1 MKNNKELF
9 EELQNSIALSNLER
23 EKYTLEKKVNWRV
36 YKMKKKVIAISMC
49 CLILVSGVT
58 FAFNSERIINY
69 IRGLGN
75 GIDTAAQ
82 NGYISKRNNIR

>member
-36 YKMKKKVIAISMC
+36 YNLKIKVRKMKPK
-49 CLILVSGVT
+49 
-58 FAFNSERIINY
+58 
-69 IRGLGN
+69 
-75 GIDTAAQ
+75 
-82 NGYISKRNNIR
+82 